1 MDKSKA
7 KETVVVGTKVKD
19 VVRDA
24 GLRSDGE
31 LNGAVSDKVHETLQA
46 AIIRCKSN
54 SRSTL
59 RPHDL

>member
-31 LNGAVSDKVHETLQA
+31 LIGAVSDKVHDILQA
-46 AIIRCKSN
+46 AITRCKSN
-54 SRSTL
+54 NRSTL

>member
-1 MDKSKA
+1 MDNSKTR
-7 KETVVVGTKVKD
+7 ETVVVGTKVKD

-31 LNGAVSDKVHETLQA
+31 LISAVSDKVHDLLQA
-46 AIIRCKSN
+46 AIKRCKSN
-54 SRSTL
+54 NRSTL

>member
-1 MDKSKA
+1 MDNSKP

-19 VVRDA
+19 VVREA

-31 LNGAVSDKVHETLQA
+31 LISAVSNKVHEILQA
-46 AIIRCKSN
+46 AIVRCKSN
-54 SRSTL
+54 NRSTL

>member
-31 LNGAVSDKVHETLQA
+31 LIGAVSNKVHEILQA
-46 AIIRCKSN
+46 AITRCKSN
-54 SRSTL
+54 NRSTL